1 MVKVNEQYA
10 KLPGNYLFSE
20 IARRVAAFS
29 AEHPDV
35 NLIRLGI
42 GDVTRPLAPAV
53 VEAMRKAV
61 SEMGQ
66 RETFRGYGPEQGYE
80 FLRNAIAEHD
90 FRARDAE
97 VAPDEIFVSDGAKS
111 DCGNIGDI
119 FSPDNIVAV
128 CDPVYPVYVD
138 TNAMG
143 GRAGEYLPETGRW
156 SRIVYLPMTAE
167 NGFVPE
173 LPASP
178 VDLIYLCSPNNPTG
192 TALNREQLR
201 TWVEYA
207 NASGAV
213 ILFDA
218 AYEAYITEPDIPHS
232 IYEIPGAREC
242 AIEFRSFSKTAGFTG
257 TRCAYTVVP
266 RTLTRQGQSLHA
278 MWNRRHTTKFNGV
291 SYIVQR
297 GAEAV
302 YSEEGQR
309 QIREDI
315 AYYQANA
322 RVIRDGLRRAGLD
335 VYGGVNSPYIWFHAP
350 MDSWD
355 FFDRLLREA
364 HVVTTPG
371 VGFGPCG
378 KEYMRVTAFGKAEE
392 AEEAVRRVSAVLE
405 PVRDP

>member
-20 IARRVAAFS
+20 IARRVAAYS
-29 AEHPDV
+29 AGHPDV
-35 NLIRLGI
+35 KLIRLGI

-53 VEAMRKAV
+53 VAAMQKAV

-66 RETFRGYGPEQGYE
+66 RETFHGYGPEQGYE

-90 FRARDAE
+90 FHRRGAE

-119 FSPDNIVAV
+119 FSADNIVAV

-143 GRAGEYLPETGRW
+143 GRAGEYLSETGRW
-156 SRIVYLPMTAE
+156 SDLVYLPMTAE
-167 NGFVPE
+167 NGFAPE

-192 TALNREQLR
+192 TALNREQLSM
-201 TWVEYA
+201 WVEYA
-207 NASGAV
+207 SRHGAV

-297 GAEAV
+297 GAQAV

-315 AYYQANA
+315 AYYLTNA
-322 RVIRDGLRRAGLD
+322 QVIRDGLKRAGLT

-350 MDSWD
+350 MDSWS
-355 FFDRLLREA
+355 FFDLLLREA

-371 VGFGPCG
+371 AGFGICG
-378 KEYMRVTAFGKAEE
+378 KDYMRVTAFGNAEE
-392 AEEAVRRVSAVLE
+392 TEEAVRRVSAVLE

>member
-266 RTLTRQGQSLHA
+266 RTLARQGQSLHA

-302 YSEEGQR
+302 YSEEGQQ

>member
-80 FLRNAIAEHD
+80 FLRNAIAEHN
-90 FRARDAE
+90 FRARGAE

-266 RTLTRQGQSLHA
+266 RTLARQGQSLHA

-302 YSEEGQR
+302 YSEEGQQ